1 MRKAVVDL
9 KGFSIKRLKEPQ
21 YNHFLYLLGWVGY
34 FVLYFLTELFIP
46 PENCHVIYSPLDD
59 MIPFCEV
66 FVVPYVLWYASIVGT
81 LVYFGFYSP
90 ESFKKV
96 QSFIIFTQITA
107 MAIYIIYPSIQLL
120 RPAEMPRDNF
130 FTDIIGLLYSVDTNT
145 NVCPSLHVG
154 YSLAMISVWL
164 KEKGVPVWVKTAIT
178 VFLITV
184 CLSTVFIKQHSV
196 VDAFVAIPM
205 CLIAEIILYKDY
217 YKEKFKIK
225 KAAV

>member
-1 MRKAVVDL
+1 
-9 KGFSIKRLKEPQ
+9 
-21 YNHFLYLLGWVGY
+21 
-34 FVLYFLTELFIP
+34 
-46 PENCHVIYSPLDD
+46 
-59 MIPFCEV
+59 
-66 FVVPYVLWYASIVGT
+66 
-81 LVYFGFYSP
+81 
-90 ESFKKV
+90 
-96 QSFIIFTQITA
+96 